1 MGKKEESHSAALRSA
16 EAFCRTWDMLPGE
29 GTVLCAVSGGA
40 DSMCLLTFL
49 LEQGARHGFQ
59 VAAAHFNHGLRGENA
74 ARDEDFVKNYCAGHG
89 IPFYAGRG
97 DTAAAAAEHGWSI
110 EEAGRNLRYDF
121 LRCTAD
127 EIGAMRVA
135 TAHNRGDNAET
146 VLMHLIRG
154 TGLTGLTGIAPV
166 RGIFIR
172 PLLETSR
179 EEIERYLKERGVPHV
194 EDETNGELTYTRNRI
209 RREILP
215 ALAELNPRIEET
227 LCKTA
232 ALLRQEED
240 YLSEVTRRTCR
251 LVRCEEGSATLQR
264 AVLTDL
270 PPALQGRVV
279 RHMLDL
285 LGASKK
291 DVSARHIRAVLELV
305 RGSGPTAQLSLPRGI
320 VARNLYEDF
329 EIRCSDEGV
338 WERTALPPVGE
349 AVIGPWRIEC
359 RVTRGTA
366 QEREG
371 RLILNNEAID
381 APVTADRCGA
391 AERMTLPGR
400 EGSRSLKRLFVD
412 AGLSVQERQ
421 QTPAIFVGGRV
432 AAVPGIGVDR
442 AFQKKDPGWNY
453 ILDFYRR

>member
-49 LEQGARHGFQ
+49 TEQAERYGFQ
-59 VAAAHFNHGLRGENA
+59 VAAAHFNHGLRGETA
-74 ARDEDFVKNYCAGHG
+74 ARDEDFVKNYCAEHG

-97 DTAAAAAEHGWSI
+97 DTAAAAAENGWSI
-110 EEAGRNLRYDF
+110 EEAGRNLRYAF
-121 LRCTAD
+121 LSRTAD
-127 EIGAMRVA
+127 EIGAMRIA

-215 ALAELNPRIEET
+215 ALGELNPRIEET

-232 ALLRQEED
+232 ALLRQEDD
-240 YLSEVTRRTCR
+240 YLTAVTRRTCQA
-251 LVRCEEGSATLQR
+251 VRVENGCAALQR
-264 AVLTDL
+264 AVLTEL

-279 RHMLDL
+279 RYMLDA

-291 DVSARHIRAVLELV
+291 DVTARHIRAVLELV
-305 RGSGPTAQLSLPRGI
+305 GGSGPTAQLSLPWGI
-320 VARNLYEDF
+320 VARNVYEEF
-329 EIRCSDEGV
+329 QIRCGEEGV
-338 WERTALPPVGE
+338 WKRTALPPVGE

-359 RVTRGTA
+359 RVTRGA
-366 QEREG
+366 AAARAG

-391 AERMTLPGR
+391 SERMTLPGS
-400 EGSRSLKRLFVD
+400 EGSRSIKRLFVD
-412 AGLSVQERQ
+412 AGLSVRERE

-442 AFQKKDPGWNY
+442 AFEKRDTGWNY